1 MKIDELDPLEDA
13 LRDQSLAELPPGLHR
28 RIMSQVRLTRQPLRF
43 QIRWIDLAVSLFFG
57 LIPVLVAFGWKSLPR
72 EAGLYL
78 NYYWM
83 VFQSMN
89 LEPLLWVGILAGL
102 LSLALMFAAAL
113 RLLLQPPLRSE

>member
-1 MKIDELDPLEDA
+1 MKIDELNPLEEA
-13 LRDQSLAELPPGLHR
+13 LRNQPLAELPAGLHR
-28 RIMSQVRLTRQPLRF
+28 RIMLRVRLTRQPLRF
-43 QIRWIDLAVSLFFG
+43 QIRWIDLAISLFFG

-102 LSLALMFAAAL
+102 LSLALMFAAVL
-113 RLLLQPPLRSE
+113 RLLLQPPMRME

>member
-13 LRDQSLAELPPGLHR
+13 LRHQPLAELPAGLHW

-89 LEPLLWVGILAGL
+89 LEPLLWVGILTGL
-102 LSLALMFAAAL
+102 VSLALMFAAVL
-113 RLLLQPPLRSE
+113 RLLLQPPMRTQ

>member
-13 LRDQSLAELPPGLHR
+13 LRHQPLAKLPPGLHR
-28 RIMSQVRLTRQPLRF
+28 RIMLQVRLTRQPLRF

-57 LIPVLVAFGWKSLPR
+57 LIPVIAAFGWKSLPR

-89 LEPLLWVGILAGL
+89 LEPLLWIGILAGL
-102 LSLALMFAAAL
+102 LSLALMFAAVL
-113 RLLLQPPLRSE
+113 RLLLQPPMRTP

>member
-1 MKIDELDPLEDA
+1 MKIDESDPFEDA
-13 LRDQSLAELPPGLHR
+13 LRDQPLAELPPGLHR
-28 RIMSQVRLTRQPLRF
+28 HIMSQVRLTRQPLRF

-57 LIPVLVAFGWKSLPR
+57 LTPVLVAFGWKSLPR

>member
-1 MKIDELDPLEDA
+1 MKIDELEPLEDA
-13 LRDQSLAELPPGLHR
+13 LRDQSLAELPAGLHR

>member
-13 LRDQSLAELPPGLHR
+13 LRDQPLAELPPGLHR

-89 LEPLLWVGILAGL
+89 LEPLLWIGILAGL

>member
-13 LRDQSLAELPPGLHR
+13 LRHQPLAELPPGLHR
-28 RIMSQVRLTRQPLRF
+28 RIMLQVRLTRQPLRF

-72 EAGLYL
+72 EVGLYL

-102 LSLALMFAAAL
+102 LSLALMFAAVL
-113 RLLLQPPLRSE
+113 RLLLQPPMRMQ

>member
-13 LRDQSLAELPPGLHR
+13 LRDQPLAELPTGLHR

-102 LSLALMFAAAL
+102 LSLALMFTAVL
-113 RLLLQPPLRSE
+113 RLLLQPPMRMQ

>member
-13 LRDQSLAELPPGLHR
+13 LHDQPLAEVPAGLHR
-28 RIMSQVRLTRQPLRF
+28 RIMLQVRTTHRPVRF
-43 QIRWIDLAVSLFFG
+43 QLAWSDLALSLFFG
-57 LIPVLVAFGWKSLPR
+57 LLPVLVAFGWKSLPR

-89 LEPLLWVGILAGL
+89 LEPLLWVGILTGL
-102 LSLALMFAAAL
+102 VSLALMFAAAL
-113 RLLLQPPLRSE
+113 RLLFQPPMRLQ